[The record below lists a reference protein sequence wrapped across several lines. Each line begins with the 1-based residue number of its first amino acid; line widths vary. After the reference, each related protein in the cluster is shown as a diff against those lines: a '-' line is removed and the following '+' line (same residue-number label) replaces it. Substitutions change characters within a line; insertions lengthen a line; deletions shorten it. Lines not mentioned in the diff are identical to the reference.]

1 MFTLGKPFIY
11 RVVHSLCIEETQV
24 QRGREGIKG
33 TMKRPGCGIS
43 TQLSFEIGGAGRERG
58 IERQRTELEVFEK
71 V

>member
-1 MFTLGKPFIY
+1 M
-11 RVVHSLCIEETQV
+11 HEEETQV

-43 TQLSFEIGGAGRERG
+43 TQLSFEIGGAERERG
-58 IERQRTELEVFEK
+58 IERQRTELEVLEK